1 MSMYAIFQSQNDIT
15 KRSVDNNGFI
25 FNPACVEYRGESFQ
39 IYPGQKLLIVPHQP
53 DNEGPWHQH
62 QITFV
67 DDQFLRN
74 KKRQVMCYMLENRWL
89 HKPIMI
95 TNGMNLEYLLLHI
108 GISHEMVY
116 ATKRD
121 LEKIEHYTASDLNII
136 PPPPPASCS
145 CNCTHNK

>member
-1 MSMYAIFQSQNDIT
+1 
-15 KRSVDNNGFI
+15 
-25 FNPACVEYRGESFQ
+25 
-39 IYPGQKLLIVPHQP
+39 
-53 DNEGPWHQH
+53 
-62 QITFV
+62 
-67 DDQFLRN
+67 
-74 KKRQVMCYMLENRWL
+74 
-89 HKPIMI
+89 
-95 TNGMNLEYLLLHI
+95 MNLEYLLLHI

>member
-1 MSMYAIFQSQNDIT
+1 
-15 KRSVDNNGFI
+15 
-25 FNPACVEYRGESFQ
+25 
-39 IYPGQKLLIVPHQP
+39 
-53 DNEGPWHQH
+53 
-62 QITFV
+62 
-67 DDQFLRN
+67 
-74 KKRQVMCYMLENRWL
+74 MLENRWL
-89 HKPIMI
+89 NKPIMI

-121 LEKIEHYTASDLNII
+121 LEKIEHYTASDLDII